1 MLFYVIFICVVE
13 VTDLM
18 MAIPAGRNYIF
29 DQAKKAVLKQTKGL
43 YPAPLKII
51 EVVKN
56 GIENPSTGYEMEAKV
71 CIHL

>member
-1 MLFYVIFICVVE
+1 
-13 VTDLM
+13 M

-71 CIHL
+71 YIHSQRNEFIQLLKLILV